1 MAKGDVDNIENYRKT
16 IIMEN
21 IAHAGQTLEEHLWG
35 VAELAKAHAEKIS
48 MGNYGELLGLLHDFG
63 KYSSEFQKYIKDAI
77 RKNDPQFN
85 PDEDEDFEDP
95 TGKKGKIDHSTA
107 GAQFLGRKNGSS
119 NAHKLLGQF
128 LSLCLVSHHSG
139 LINCLTTDNDGTWDS
154 YSKRLSKNDHKTHLE
169 ECATNAD
176 HCILERIDGI
186 LADTLFTKPFE
197 EMCREILLSSPD
209 KNPFSTVIQFQL
221 GLLTRILF
229 STLIDA
235 DRQDTADSERPKS
248 AQHRQQGMYR
258 SWDTLIERIESKYKT
273 FVTKNHV
280 DKIRKEV
287 SEHCLRAAKRP
298 EGLFTL
304 TVPTGGGKTLA
315 SLRFALHHA
324 KEHSMDRIIY
334 VIPFTT
340 IIDQNAQ
347 DVREI
352 LEPKECPEDAGK
364 IVLEHHS
371 NIGADVQ
378 SWKEKLITENWDAP
392 VVFTTMVQFLETVF
406 GAGTRGARRMHQLA
420 KAVIIFD
427 EIQTLPIK
435 CVHMF
440 NNVIN
445 FLVNQCGSTVVLC
458 TATQPLLSSVDEK
471 KGALKLTE
479 ENELMP
485 DVDKLCADLKR
496 VHVHDSRKSAGW
508 SYPEIGALAV
518 EQVSKEGNCLV
529 VVNTKKAARLIF
541 EEAQNADFEAFHLS
555 TGMCPAHRKKTLKAI
570 HQKLADKEPVLCIS
584 TQLIEA
590 GINIDFR
597 AVIRMLAGLDSITQ
611 AAGRCNRHGSSE
623 LGSVFIVNPAEENLE
638 FLKDIAVGKEKSNR
652 VLDDYRDNP
661 SKYDSDVIGPK
672 MLEWYYQNYFYER
685 KDAMDYPVYAGRND
699 SLLNLLSSNSN
710 VVSEYGRVQKILP
723 EIFLR
728 QSFMT
733 AAKLFK
739 SIDAPTRS
747 VLVRYGDEGKELVN
761 QLCAAYEVDKQYALI
776 KKAQQYSVNLFPYE
790 FEKLAVQDALYR
802 VQEDTEIF
810 YLDDR
815 YYSETFGISMETIN
829 KEVFLNV

>member
-1 MAKGDVDNIENYRKT
+1 V
-16 IIMEN
+16 EN
-21 IAHAGQTLEEHLWG
+21 IAHTGQTLEEHLWG
-35 VAELAKAHAEKIS
+35 VAELAKTHAEKIC

-63 KYSSEFQKYIKDAI
+63 KYSSAFQKYIKDAI
-77 RKNDPQFN
+77 RKDDPRFN

-95 TGKKGKIDHSTA
+95 TGRKGKIDHSTA
-107 GAQFLGRKNGSS
+107 GAQFLGRNNGSS
-119 NAHKLLGQF
+119 RAHKLLGEF

-139 LINCLTTDNDGTWDS
+139 IINCLTTDNSGTWDS
-154 YSKRLSKNDHKTHLE
+154 YSKRLSKNDNKTHFE
-169 ECATNAD
+169 ECVGNAD
-176 HCILERIDGI
+176 RQVLKRVNDILTG
-186 LADTLFTKPFE
+186 TSFTKPFE
-197 EMCREILLSSPD
+197 NMCREILRSSPE
-209 KNPFSTVIQFQL
+209 KNPFSTVSQFQF
-221 GLLTRILF
+221 GLVARFLF
-229 STLIDA
+229 SALIDA
-235 DRQDTADSERPKS
+235 DRQDTADSEKPKN
-248 AQHRQQGMYR
+248 AQHRQQGIYR
-258 SWDTLIERIESKYKT
+258 AWDILIERLENKYRT
-273 FVTKNHV
+273 FETKNHV

-287 SEHCLRAAKRP
+287 SEHCLRAAQRP

-315 SLRFALHHA
+315 SLRFSLHHA
-324 KEHSMDRIIY
+324 KEHRMDRIIY

-352 LEPKECPEDAGK
+352 LEPKGYPEDAGR

-378 SWKEKLITENWDAP
+378 SWKEKLLTENWDAP
-392 VVFTTMVQFLETVF
+392 VVFTTMVQFLEAVF

-440 NNVIN
+440 NNAIN

-458 TATQPLLSSVDEK
+458 TATQPLLGSVDEK
-471 KGALKLTE
+471 KGVLKLIE
-479 ENELMP
+479 QNELMP
-485 DVDKLCADLKR
+485 DVDKLFADLKR
-496 VHVHDSRKSAGW
+496 VYVHDCRKSSGW
-508 SYPEIGALAV
+508 SFQEIAALAV
-518 EQVSKEGNCLV
+518 EQVKKDGSCLV
-529 VVNTKKAARLIF
+529 VVNTKKAARLTF
-541 EEAQNADFEAFHLS
+541 KEAQNAGFEVFHLS

-570 HQKLADKEPVLCIS
+570 HQQLADKDPVLCIS

-590 GINIDFR
+590 GVNIDFR
-597 AVIRMLAGLDSITQ
+597 SVIRMLAGLDSITQ
-611 AAGRCNRHGSSE
+611 AAGRCNRHGSSD
-623 LGSVFIVNPAEENLE
+623 LGNVFVVNPAEENLD

-685 KDAMDYPVYAGRND
+685 KDAMDYPVVDAGRND
-699 SLLNLLSSNSN
+699 TLLNLLASNSN
-710 VVSEYGRVQKILP
+710 AVGEYGRVQKILP

-728 QSFMT
+728 QSFMN

-747 VLVRYGDEGKELVN
+747 VLVGYGDEGKELVN
-761 QLCAAYEVDKQYALI
+761 QLCAAFEVDKQYALI
-776 KKAQQYSVNLFPYE
+776 KRAQQYSVNLFPYE
-790 FEKLAVQDALYR
+790 FEKLKKEDALYR

-815 YYSETFGISMETIN
+815 YYSETFGISMEPIN